1 MTESDDPLG
10 SLVARSVGG
19 DVQDVHAD
27 ELVVEDGIERKR
39 LRFTRDGRM
48 TTALFERSAKG
59 TILEAQLLPFLARKT
74 ATRAARALSR
84 ASRRR
89 TRRSVHGFCWKTSAR
104 RRAHVMTMCSTI
116 IRAKI
121 AIERAVAAD
130 GPALRALGVPGSHP
144 VDVAREERGDATAR
158 RPRGDLVGWPVRLV
172 HGDLTCGRA
181 RRVERGIVLT
191 RWSMAH
197 LGCASARRGALRG
210 DLRDSGRSRDA
221 DAVVERY
228 VEESGGPDRPC
239 ARARREAAGRSSA
252 RCTVA
257 ARMEVR
263 AGQTVAAAKAVEES
277 PDSTGQ
283 GSG

>member
-27 ELVVEDGIERKR
+27 ELVAEDGIERKR
-39 LRFTRDGRM
+39 LRFTRDGRV

-59 TILEAQLLPFLARKT
+59 TVLEAQLLPFLARKT
-74 ATRAARALSR
+74 QHVPRVHSR
-84 ASRRR
+84 GLPPP
-89 TRRSVHGFCWKTSAR
+89 HTSLGPWLLLEDVSEAPN
-104 RRAHVMTMCSTI
+104 ACEDDVVDV

-130 GPALRALGVPGSHP
+130 GPALRALGVPVRTP
-144 VDVAREERGDATAR
+144 VDVAREERGDATALEAA
-158 RPRGDLVGWPVRLV
+158 GDLSAWPVGLV
-172 HGDLTCGRA
+172 HGDLSCGRA

-197 LGCASARRGALRG
+197 LGCALLDAVRFAA

-221 DAVVERY
+221 DAVIERY
-228 VEESGGPDRPC
+228 IEESGGPADLALVR
-239 ARARREAAGRSSA
+239 AAKRLEALLRDARRR
-252 RCTVA
+252 
-257 ARMEVR
+257 
-263 AGQTVAAAKAVEES
+263 
-277 PDSTGQ
+277 
-283 GSG
+283 